1 MKLVGDMAVG
11 YWASCVEGCGAS
23 FWLPCLSF
31 EFRVARDLKQL

>member
-11 YWASCVEGCGAS
+11 YWASCVV
-23 FWLPCLSF
+23 PCLSF